1 MGTFRGEVG
10 RIFAEHA
17 ITIYYNTAGSDYDST
32 TFTLEFTSS
41 DEGTTTLCADVPI
54 TDDQL
59 ANEPVEAFSISFL
72 SISPAGRQG
81 LIRETCVFIVDN
93 DSMCQSIFVVSTIN
107 FASLIKH
114 FSTCGFVGRA

>member
-1 MGTFRGEVG
+1 MGTFRSGVG
-10 RIFAEHA
+10 RIFAEH
-17 ITIYYNTAGSDYDST
+17 YHDLLYHTAGSDYNIT

-107 FASLIKH
+107 FVKH